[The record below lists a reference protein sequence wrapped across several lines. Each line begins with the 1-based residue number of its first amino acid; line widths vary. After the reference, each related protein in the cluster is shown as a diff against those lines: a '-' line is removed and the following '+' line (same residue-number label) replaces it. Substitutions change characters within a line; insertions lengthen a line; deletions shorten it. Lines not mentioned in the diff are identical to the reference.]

1 MADRE
6 GLPPCER
13 RSSGAALMRGA
24 RKRNAA
30 ERTEVPVGRHPPN
43 YAFTGSARLLVASEN
58 TWRTESSYCTTAGR
72 CGENW
77 RTERDERSAG
87 VIRRITALPS
97 GSDCQSLLSPLPG
110 QEVGCCRAAPAT
122 LQSFLA
128 EHCRVNCRVWTS
140 IVPEAAVREA
150 IVNAVVHA
158 DYAQRGSSIRIAIL
172 TTGSRL
178 TVPDFSCLG

>member
-110 QEVGCCRAAPAT
+110 RYPSRVAQKTSTRQHARPAIA
-122 LQSFLA
+122 F
-128 EHCRVNCRVWTS
+128 NGG
-140 IVPEAAVREA
+140 
-150 IVNAVVHA
+150 
-158 DYAQRGSSIRIAIL
+158 QRGIRTLEGLL
-172 TTGSRL
+172 TLTPLAGVRL
-178 TVPDFSCLG
+178 RPLGHLSALAGKAR